1 MSIVINNSKNIFLLQ
16 TISNSYAFGIDDQGL
31 VRHLYWGK
39 RINSVEDFEMPIL
52 TEVSTND
59 PVYEITPEEF
69 PVYGNLRYKEHCLK
83 ITFADGVREIAYEY
97 IGYRTQSSDN
107 YEELILELK
116 DRHYALK
123 IELHYKVYEAYDLME
138 IIILNLG
145 EAEDKTDCSILEL
158 LNMLFS
164 PTVLPVEKK
173 KILNEKYKIAMTAE
187 LESEVQRMC
196 NLSTAIEKKGRA
208 EGVDMMAKLIKLLL
222 AEKRYSDVEKASE
235 DAEYREQL
243 LREYKLVG

>member
-138 IIILNLG
+138 RYVVLCNESEEKMEVEQLQSGQFHIPYEELNFTNVHG
-145 EAEDKTDCSILEL
+145 HWGAEQQKFVQKV
-158 LNMLFS
+158 NYG
-164 PTVLPVEKK
+164 
-173 KILNEKYKIAMTAE
+173 KILIENRRGISSHNHNPYFILDKDATETTG
-187 LESEVQRMC
+187 EVYFGALKR
-196 NLSTAIEKKGRA
+196 LS
-208 EGVDMMAKLIKLLL
+208 LIHI
-222 AEKRYSDVEKASE
+222 
-235 DAEYREQL
+235 
-243 LREYKLVG
+243 